1 MNFAALNTELLPLN
15 EAMRQSRSCRL
26 CGAWEAMQ
34 LLELV
39 QDFFSPFMPTVYLLK
54 FFCIEFWKVSPSKEC
69 KEADGRSTMY
79 IYIYVY
85 RLIHRYHISYI
96 YYSRC
101 HWGSAILLQEWN
113 LITWVCRAIAIGM
126 WSTGSGRSS
135 KSKLWRQARNCK
147 AMRWN

>member
-39 QDFFSPFMPTVYLLK
+39 QDFFSSFMPTVYLLK
-54 FFCIEFWKVSPSKEC
+54 FFCMEFWKVSPSKEC
-69 KEADGRSTMY
+69 KEADGRST
-79 IYIYVY
+79 ICIYVY
-85 RLIHRYHISYI
+85 RLIHRYHISIIPGVIEVRLYF
-96 YYSRC
+96 
-101 HWGSAILLQEWN
+101 LQEWN